1 MASNENYEHSLSY
14 YTPSDSRRDKL
25 FLACGPIALLLVFI
39 FFGASGLLPPTSP
52 LQAPQDLADYYQQNK
67 DNINIGIFL
76 LLLASSLWPLFAVG
90 ISNQLARIPGINIT
104 ILILQM
110 AGGCL
115 LGFALALIGTF
126 FAAATYRS
134 GRDPV
139 ITQLASDLAWL
150 LYMCIGSPMIL
161 QTFAISWAIFFDNR
175 AKPLIPRWV
184 GWTVSTISVWAI
196 PTEYVAHCF
205 HEGPLAWD
213 GLLSFWIPW
222 LWGAVSY
229 GPLFLSLWQAA
240 GVITKKHV
248 A

>member
-1 MASNENYEHSLSY
+1 MVSTENYQHSISC
-14 YTPSDSRRDKL
+14 YTSSDSRRDKV
-25 FLACGPIALLLVFI
+25 FLACGPIALFLVFI
-39 FFGASGLLPPTSP
+39 FFGASGFLPPTSP
-52 LQAPQDLADYYQQNK
+52 LKASQDLADHYQHNN
-67 DNINIGIFL
+67 DNINIGISL

-90 ISNQLARIPGINIT
+90 ISNQIARIPGIHIT
-104 ILILQM
+104 ILILQV

-115 LGFALALIGTF
+115 LGFALALIGAF
-126 FAAATYRS
+126 FAAAAYRS
-134 GRDPV
+134 GRDPL

-161 QTFAISWAIFFDNR
+161 QTFAISWAIFSDNR
-175 AKPLIPRWV
+175 EKPLIPRWI

-205 HEGPLAWD
+205 HDGPLAWD

-229 GPLFLSLWQAA
+229 GPLFLSMWQAA
-240 GVITKKHV
+240 GAITKKH
-248 A
+248 AA